1 MSTFGLVRAGVA
13 TIASFGGAVG
23 GFSVSQSPPAVV
35 DVAVIKPPVMHSE
48 LRRMSVT
55 DDAVDLQRWTEAF
68 MAPAVAPQAQA
79 SLQPWLFVG
88 VVGEGKAARA
98 VFSSSEQGSMETILA
113 QAGDTLPDGRV
124 VAAVASSNVLF
135 AAPTVQGPLARA
147 LANAGAPERLALF
160 SGQDQNAKVVA
171 AYAEANQQLGMDP
184 SATAAP
190 VAAAAA
196 PTGLPTPPPAT
207 VGPRLD
213 MGPSDVDQ
221 GYKPPGVL
229 EPASAP
235 GAPS

>member
-35 DVAVIKPPVMHSE
+35 DVAAVKPPIMHSE
-48 LRRMSVT
+48 LRRTSAA
-55 DDAVDLQRWTEAF
+55 DDAVDLQRWAEAF
-68 MAPAVAPQAQA
+68 MAPATAPQAQA

-88 VVGEGKAARA
+88 VVGDGKGARA
-98 VFSSSEQGSMETILA
+98 VFSSPEQGSMETVLA

-124 VAAVASSNVLF
+124 IAAVASSNVLF
-135 AAPTVQGPLARA
+135 AAPAVQGPLARA
-147 LANAGAPERLALF
+147 LASAGAPARLALF
-160 SGQDQNAKVVA
+160 SGEDQNAKVVS
-171 AYAEANQQLGMDP
+171 AYAEANQQLGMDASAAP
-184 SATAAP
+184 IATASATPA
-190 VAAAAA
+190 
-196 PTGLPTPPPAT
+196 GLPTPPPAT